1 MSANR
6 VISFINVA
14 HTLDHLVMLI
24 LPTAVL
30 GMGGVFGLGYGEIL
44 SLSIGS
50 FIAFGAGSLP
60 AGWLGDRWSR
70 RHMMTVFFFGT
81 GAACILVGLSTGPV
95 MFAVTLTLVGL
106 FAAIYHPVGGALL
119 VAVATKLGRS
129 IGFNGVCGNLGVA
142 GAALITGAITQTLGW
157 RAAFIVPG
165 VVSIAAGVAFVLMV
179 HDVEAAR
186 AARKVQAA
194 LPPRAVMIRAF
205 AVLAVVTI
213 AGGVVFNAA
222 TVALPK
228 LLDERLPSFVDQ
240 PFGVGAIAS
249 LVYLAGALAQASIGS
264 VIDRLPL
271 KTVFVPLALM
281 QAPCL
286 YFAATAEGWAVVWLT
301 VPLMV
306 AIFGQVTVN
315 DAMIARYTA
324 DEWRARAFS
333 VRYFMSFAAAAT
345 AVPLV
350 AGLHEKTGGFT
361 LTFMVLAVG
370 GLVIFLS
377 ALAFPMRREEV
388 APRVAAAAAAE

>member
-1 MSANR
+1 MTAR
-6 VISFINVA
+6 RIITFINIA

-30 GMGGVFGLGYGEIL
+30 GMAGVFGLGYGEIL
-44 SLSIGS
+44 SLSIGG

-70 RHMMTVFFFGT
+70 RHMMTVFFIGT
-81 GAACILVGLSTGPV
+81 GAACILAGLSTSAP
-95 MFAVTLTLVGL
+95 MFAISLTLVGL

-119 VAVATKLGRS
+119 VASAARLGRT

-142 GAALITGAITQTLGW
+142 GAALITGAITQAFGW

-165 VVSIAAGVAFVLMV
+165 LAAIAAGIAYVLLV
-179 HDVEAAR
+179 HDVEGAKVV
-186 AARKVQAA
+186 RKVQAA

-228 LLDERLPSFVDQ
+228 LLDERLPSFADQ

-264 VIDRLPL
+264 VIDRVPL
-271 KTVFVPLALM
+271 KTVFVPLAIL

-345 AVPLV
+345 AVPMV
-350 AGLHEKTGGFT
+350 AGLHEKTGGFAT
-361 LTFMVLAVG
+361 TFMVLAAG
-370 GLVIFLS
+370 GLVIFLA
-377 ALAFPMRREEV
+377 ALMFPLRREEV
-388 APRVAAAAAAE
+388 APQLATGAAE

>member
-1 MSANR
+1 MNSGR
-6 VISFINVA
+6 VITFVNIA

-30 GMGGVFGLGYGEIL
+30 GMAGVFGLGYGEIL
-44 SLSIGS
+44 SLSIGG

-70 RHMMTVFFFGT
+70 RHMMTVFFIGT
-81 GAACILVGLSTGPV
+81 GAACILTGLATSAA
-95 MFAVTLTLVGL
+95 MFAVSLTLVGL

-119 VAVATKLGRS
+119 VASAARLGRS

-142 GAALITGAITQTLGW
+142 GAALITGAVTQALGW
-157 RAAFIVPG
+157 RAAFILPG
-165 VVSIAAGVAFVLMV
+165 LVSIAVGIAFLLLVA
-179 HDVEAAR
+179 DVEGAKSTQR
-186 AARKVQAA
+186 PRVV

-205 AVLAVVTI
+205 AVLAVVTV

-271 KTVFVPLALM
+271 KTVFVPLALL

-345 AVPLV
+345 AVPMV

-361 LTFMVLAVG
+361 TTFLVLAVG

-388 APRVAAAAAAE
+388 APRIAAAAAE

>member
-1 MSANR
+1 MTAR
-6 VISFINVA
+6 RIITFINIA

-30 GMGGVFGLGYGEIL
+30 GMAGVFGLGYGEIL
-44 SLSIGS
+44 SLSIGG

-70 RHMMTVFFFGT
+70 RHMMTVFFIGT
-81 GAACILVGLSTGPV
+81 GAACILAGLSTSAP
-95 MFAVTLTLVGL
+95 MFAVSLTLVGL

-119 VAVATKLGRS
+119 VASAAKLGRT

-142 GAALITGAITQTLGW
+142 GAALITGAITQAFGW

-165 VVSIAAGVAFVLMV
+165 LAAIAAGIAYVLLV
-179 HDVEAAR
+179 HDVEGAKVV
-186 AARKVQAA
+186 RKVQVA

-228 LLDERLPSFVDQ
+228 LLDERLPSFADQ

-264 VIDRLPL
+264 VIDRVPL
-271 KTVFVPLALM
+271 KTVFVPLAIL

-345 AVPLV
+345 AVPMV
-350 AGLHEKTGGFT
+350 AGLHEKTGGFAT
-361 LTFMVLAVG
+361 TFMVLAAG
-370 GLVIFLS
+370 GLIIFLA
-377 ALAFPMRREEV
+377 ALMFPLRREEV
-388 APRVAAAAAAE
+388 APQLATGAAE

>member
-1 MSANR
+1 MTAR
-6 VISFINVA
+6 RIITFINIA

-30 GMGGVFGLGYGEIL
+30 GMAGVFGLGYGEIL
-44 SLSIGS
+44 SLSIGG
-50 FIAFGAGSLP
+50 FVAFGAGSLP

-70 RHMMTVFFFGT
+70 RHMMTVFFIGT
-81 GAACILVGLSTGPV
+81 GAACILAGLSTSAP
-95 MFAVTLTLVGL
+95 MFAVSLTLVGL

-119 VAVATKLGRS
+119 VASAAKLGRT

-142 GAALITGAITQTLGW
+142 GAALITGAITQAFGW

-165 VVSIAAGVAFVLMV
+165 LAAIAAGIAYVLLV
-179 HDVEAAR
+179 HDVEGAKVV
-186 AARKVQAA
+186 RKVQAA

-228 LLDERLPSFVDQ
+228 LLDERLPSFADQ

-264 VIDRLPL
+264 VIDRVPL
-271 KTVFVPLALM
+271 KTVFVPLAIL

-345 AVPLV
+345 AVPMV
-350 AGLHEKTGGFT
+350 AGLHEKTGGFAT
-361 LTFMVLAVG
+361 TFMVLAAG
-370 GLVIFLS
+370 GLIIFLA
-377 ALAFPMRREEV
+377 ALMFPLRREEV
-388 APRVAAAAAAE
+388 APQLATGAAE